1 MAAKTLFIA
10 FIWNQHQPFYQDTV
24 RREYIMPWVRLHATK
39 DYYQMAAIL
48 ENYPSVR
55 QTFNLTPSLVA
66 QLEDYLYGADDYYLR
81 VMKPPSELTGEEK
94 RFLLQHYFD
103 IHWERVIARWPRYNQ
118 LLAKQGRCKE
128 PASVEKALAR
138 FEEQDYLDLQ
148 VWFNLV
154 WIDPEL
160 RDHDPE
166 LSALQKKGKDFTEKD
181 KKTVL
186 AKQWEIIRSVVP
198 EHRRLA
204 ERGQIELITTPYYHP
219 IIPLLIDTR
228 SAWRA
233 SPGLPLPET
242 FCYPEDAFEQT
253 AKAISQYR
261 RLFSA
266 CPQGVWPPEQAVS
279 QETAA
284 LFADLGFRWT
294 VSDESILARS
304 LHTEIYR
311 DSYGHVLNAD
321 LLYRPYR
328 LRVLGREI
336 NIVFRDHHL
345 SDRIGFVYHHMNL
358 EHAVEDLLHRFH
370 KIRESVA
377 HCAGPHLLTIALDG
391 ENAWEW
397 YPGDKQEF
405 LHRLYRRLAA
415 EPLLRTV
422 TVAEYLEEH
431 PPVCEL
437 QHLHSGSW
445 VDHSM
450 TRWIGGVAKNKL
462 WMMLL
467 SARRM
472 LEDVRGKVAPEQLQR
487 ARENLMIA
495 EGSDYTWWVD
505 SMPYYLAAPFE
516 ALFRKHL
523 VNAYNE
529 VGVIPPAELDEPAIE
544 PQHGEP
550 AWTEDPL
557 SGPAAMVQ
565 AKI

>member
-1 MAAKTLFIA
+1 MPAKTLFIA

-24 RREYIMPWVRLHATK
+24 KKEYIMPWVRLHATK

-48 ENYPSVR
+48 ESYPSVR
-55 QTFNLTPSLVA
+55 QTFSLTPSLIQ
-66 QLEDYLYGADDYYLR
+66 QLEDYLHGADDYYLR
-81 VMKPPSELTGEEK
+81 VMKPAAVLTRDEK

-118 LLAKQGRCKE
+118 LLAKQGRSKE

-138 FEEQDYLDLQ
+138 FDEQDYLDLQ

-160 RDHDPE
+160 REQDP
-166 LSALQKKGKDFTEKD
+166 ALAGLQNKGKDFTETD

-186 AKQWEIIRSVVP
+186 EKQWEIMRRVVP
-198 EHRRLA
+198 EHKRLA

-219 IIPLLIDTR
+219 IVPLLIDSR

-242 FCYPEDAFEQT
+242 FSYPEDAFEQT
-253 AKAISQYR
+253 ARAVSLYR
-261 RLFSA
+261 CLFKA

-279 QETAA
+279 PDTAA
-284 LFADLGFRWT
+284 LFADLGFLWT
-294 VSDESILARS
+294 VSDESILAHS
-304 LHTEIYR
+304 LHTEIFR

-336 NIVFRDHHL
+336 NIIFRDHHL
-345 SDRIGFVYHHMNL
+345 SDRIGFVYHHMNIG
-358 EHAVEDLLHRFH
+358 HAVEDLLHRFH

-377 HCAGPHLLTIALDG
+377 HCAGAHLLTIALDG

-422 TVAEYLEEH
+422 TVTEFLEEH
-431 PPVCEL
+431 PPEAWL
-437 QHLHSGSW
+437 HHLHSGSW

-450 TRWIGGVAKNKL
+450 VRWIGSHAKNKL
-462 WMMLL
+462 WQMLL

-472 LEDVRGKVAPEQLQR
+472 LEEVRGKVTPEQLQR

-523 VNAYNE
+523 VNVYNE
-529 VGVIPPAELDEPAIE
+529 LGLVPPLELNEPVIK
-544 PQHGEP
+544 PQHDEQS
-550 AWTEDPL
+550 WIDDPL
-557 SGPAAMVQ
+557 AGPVPMVQ
-565 AKI
+565 AKN

>member
-1 MAAKTLFIA
+1 
-10 FIWNQHQPFYQDTV
+10 V
-24 RREYIMPWVRLHATK
+24 
-39 DYYQMAAIL
+39 
-48 ENYPSVR
+48 S
-55 QTFNLTPSLVA
+55 
-66 QLEDYLYGADDYYLR
+66 
-81 VMKPPSELTGEEK
+81 
-94 RFLLQHYFD
+94 
-103 IHWERVIARWPRYNQ
+103 
-118 LLAKQGRCKE
+118 
-128 PASVEKALAR
+128 
-138 FEEQDYLDLQ
+138 
-148 VWFNLV
+148 
-154 WIDPEL
+154 
-160 RDHDPE
+160 
-166 LSALQKKGKDFTEKD
+166 
-181 KKTVL
+181 
-186 AKQWEIIRSVVP
+186 
-198 EHRRLA
+198 
-204 ERGQIELITTPYYHP
+204 
-219 IIPLLIDTR
+219 
-228 SAWRA
+228 
-233 SPGLPLPET
+233 
-242 FCYPEDAFEQT
+242 
-253 AKAISQYR
+253 
-261 RLFSA
+261 

-279 QETAA
+279 QETVA
-284 LFADLGFRWT
+284 LFADLGFLWT

-345 SDRIGFVYHHMNL
+345 SDRIGFVYHHMNP

-377 HCAGPHLLTIALDG
+377 HCSGPHLLTIALDG

-422 TVAEYLEEH
+422 TVAEYLEAH

-437 QHLHSGSW
+437 HHLHSGSW

-472 LEDVRGKVAPEQLQR
+472 LEDVRGKVLPEQLQR
-487 ARENLMIA
+487 ARENLLIA

-529 VGVIPPAELDEPAIE
+529 VGVTPPAELDEAAIE

-557 SGPAAMVQ
+557 SGPAPMVQ
-565 AKI
+565 AKTMQNL